1 MTSLFQLF
9 YRSALAPLL
18 LATTTGVAVAAV
30 AQNTEPVDI
39 ESAPAA
45 VEPDYS
51 GANLLIE
58 LSAKDDQ
65 VMSHLIELTSTFG
78 PRLTGSTSLTNAGE
92 WAKKRFASY
101 GLQASTE
108 RWGEFPVGFD
118 RGIDSGFIVGIGEKD
133 EEGKPSDVKLE
144 FITNAWSAGTD
155 GPTRGR
161 VVLEP
166 LIVDEFDASLYED
179 AWILRRPRKERP
191 TTLTRRKLDKLL
203 AEAGML
209 GELRNSGT
217 TLPVV
222 SGNQNITWD
231 DIPEHPSVRLVS
243 TSYQVLMDQLMAEGS
258 PGVEVE
264 IDLQHTFVPGP
275 IDLYNVIADIPG
287 TEFPDEYVI
296 VGGHLDSWG
305 AAVGAQDNGTGCATT
320 FEAARLLMKSGL
332 KPRRTIRFMLWSGE
346 EQGLFGSQAYAKAHP
361 EVCDGASAVLVH
373 DGGGNYLSGIQ
384 GPKALV
390 DDLRMVFAP
399 LANLNPEMPFV
410 VRENRGLSTFGM
422 SDHASFTQQ
431 GAPGFF
437 WDQSGELD
445 YNYVHHT
452 LNDTVD
458 MVNADYQR
466 QSALV
471 VAIGALGIANLD
483 SKLDRTDLI
492 AKRAPSTR
500 NRRTMGVYLD
510 ENTVTDVIGDSLASK
525 AKWKSGDTI
534 IAIDGVAVTSRQEIV
549 TELQKGDAKKVITL
563 QRGKEKIESTLEW
576 PSKKR
581 P

>member
-1 MTSLFQLF
+1 V
-9 YRSALAPLL
+9 APVE
-18 LATTTGVAVAAV
+18 A
-30 AQNTEPVDI
+30 
-39 ESAPAA
+39 
-45 VEPDYS
+45 EPDYTE
-51 GANLLIE
+51 ANLLIE
-58 LSAKDDQ
+58 LAAKDNQ

-92 WAKKRFASY
+92 WAKERFASY
-101 GLQASTE
+101 GLVASTE

-118 RGIDSGFIVGIGEKD
+118 RGIDTGFIVGAGEKD
-133 EEGKPSDVKLE
+133 EAGEPTHRKLE

-166 LIVDEFDASLYED
+166 LIVDEFDAALYED

-203 AEAGML
+203 ADAGML

-231 DIPEHPSVRLVS
+231 EIPEHPSVRLVS
-243 TSYQVLMDQLMAEGS
+243 TSYQRVMDLLMAEGS
-258 PGVEVE
+258 TGVEVE
-264 IDLQHTFVPGP
+264 MDLQHTFVEGP

-287 TEFPDEYVI
+287 TEFPNEYVI

-320 FEAARLLMKSGL
+320 FEAARLIMKSGL

-346 EQGLFGSQAYAKAHP
+346 EQGLFGSKAYAKAHP
-361 EVCDGASAVLVH
+361 EVCEGASAVLVH
-373 DGGGNYLSGIQ
+373 DGGGNYLSGLK

-399 LANLNPEMPFV
+399 LADLNPDMPFI
-410 VRENRGLSTFGM
+410 VRENKGLSTFGM

-431 GAPGFF
+431 GTPGFF

-458 MVNADYQR
+458 QVNADYQR
-466 QSALV
+466 HSALV

-500 NRRTMGVYLD
+500 NRRTMGVLLD
-510 ENTVTDVIGDSLASK
+510 ENSITEVVDDSLASK
-525 AKWKSGDTI
+525 ANWKSGDII
-534 IAIDGVAVTSRQEIV
+534 IAIDGVTVTSRQEIV
-549 TELQKGDAKKVITL
+549 TELQKGDAKKVITI
-563 QRGKEKIESTLEW
+563 QRGEAKIESTLEW
-576 PSKKR
+576 PSNKR